1 METTASHHRA
11 SRAQYASSSTLA
23 ALSAPRHLLGV
34 VDGLVSV
41 TQRAWG
47 LVAVRLQAVHG

>member
-1 METTASHHRA
+1 METSTLQHRSRRAQPPSFSIMLA
-11 SRAQYASSSTLA
+11 SRAQ
-23 ALSAPRHLLGV
+23 PVLGV

-47 LVAVRLQAVHG
+47 LASLQSHPVH

>member
-1 METTASHHRA
+1 METTVLHHRA
-11 SRAQYASSSTLA
+11 LRAQASPLSILRA
-23 ALSAPRHLLGV
+23 ACDPQRLLGV

-47 LVAVRLQAVHG
+47 LVPARLHAVH